1 MPLVWY
7 SQHEVFSLL
16 IAIGLADTIPQIVT
30 RSAVA
35 LVVVLA
41 ESADSTVRFADGLA
55 SVVGQLIALGAA
67 TDLRF
72 GAVVPRTAATATAA
86 DRAAEASRLV
96 QLVARI
102 TLTAA
107 VQIALTILAAQRAGK
122 HTVAVVVTHKAII
135 ALALTRNLT
144 ASVLAATLRPAH
156 GYAHQTTGRVSG
168 AADLDQGQPVGLVRL
183 DDTGVRVLF
192 HRIGATRM
200 LENKKHYN

>member
-1 MPLVWY
+1 MWY

-96 QLVARI
+96 QLVA
-102 TLTAA
+102 
-107 VQIALTILAAQRAGK
+107 GS
-122 HTVAVVVTHKAII
+122 H
-135 ALALTRNLT
+135 
-144 ASVLAATLRPAH
+144 
-156 GYAHQTTGRVSG
+156 
-168 AADLDQGQPVGLVRL
+168 
-183 DDTGVRVLF
+183 
-192 HRIGATRM
+192 
-200 LENKKHYN
+200 